1 MDKNNNDF
9 DIDLFGD
16 AYKDLNKPE
25 PKMIE
30 FDEPVEVK
38 IDSIK
43 DERFHGD
50 DDDSEDIAEN
60 KKMGM
65 YVALGAILLLIACF
79 GIIKAVTANKMV
91 ELSSEGMK
99 SVSDW
104 NKFKD
109 NCSYNKKD
117 KIIVKI
123 LDKDEIKSEKDLVYD
138 GKNYSYGED
147 GKKYKYMLDVKG
159 KLEDFGSDIRL
170 IVLANEKYTFEEI
183 FESMADNNEEYLA
196 NIDIQQVKDGV
207 KAFADTLDSLDKTID
222 GKDTNQEDKDS
233 NSSKN
238 KKNIEYQLIY
248 CY

>member
-43 DERFHGD
+43 DARFHGD
-50 DDDSEDIAEN
+50 DDIEDIGDIGEN
-60 KKMGM
+60 KKMGV
-65 YVALGAILLLIACF
+65 YVAIGAILLALACF
-79 GIIKAVTANKMV
+79 GMIKAITAKKTV

-99 SVSDW
+99 NATDW

-109 NCSYNKKD
+109 NCYDSKKD

-207 KAFADTLDSLDKTID
+207 KAFADTLDSLDNTID
-222 GKDTNQEDKDS
+222 GKDTKQE
-233 NSSKN
+233 SKPTQH
-238 KKNIEYQLIY
+238 KKES
-248 CY
+248 